1 MANTK
6 EYRIKINGL
15 TESIDAVKSLEKQL
29 SSLDERMKAL
39 ESRKVN
45 LAASTSTVGSASS
58 GGRSSAL
65 SEEEKLEKQIA
76 AIDEKREAYSKEIY
90 QNYLAAKDVLNETV
104 KDQKQLAAAER
115 LQANTYAN
123 TMKGIKQKLADLKT
137 VHFTTDLSSGEFKKQ
152 AEEMNALTEKL
163 KKLEQEYGVF
173 SRSVGDYKT
182 AADGFNKIRVAIGD
196 TVREYGNYRQ
206 AIKELRQERFQLSQT
221 LGQETEEYKKI
232 DVALKQLESDYND
245 LNKSS
250 KFMDE
255 LLDTMQSFTALASVG
270 QGLSALFGIDDTE
283 IQRSIQKLVAL
294 QNVLKGIETIQLQI
308 QKREGLGK
316 WLDTSSKGID
326 KFVAKITGAEQSVD
340 GLTMATRRGTIAV
353 RGLSMAL
360 KGIAGIIALIGF
372 AVLSAAIEKF
382 AKDSDTAK
390 VKADALTLSLNA
402 LNKAYENRLDMLA
415 TGLIKG
421 EVSDNQYLANLYKE
435 QSGYLKQS
443 VGYIND
449 MASAMN
455 KMTFTDY
462 FSPSKLLSLNT
473 TGYTG
478 SRLSGETN
486 KTAGDILN
494 WDYIS
499 ADYSKAFK
507 DLEKAEEE
515 FNKCSEAVNKNMNY
529 FEAYGKGL
537 GDWANSLLYTMG
549 DTRDVMMGI
558 GNAIAGEY
566 NSRLVDAMTKLSDAQ
581 NNVQKGV
588 KGAENEVNKA
598 IDDIR
603 ALYKQMNSSEAYQSF
618 LANMDKY
625 IPDDAVREKLQSI
638 IGMFNNFAQSADES
652 TKEWASFW
660 ARKRIEKMAEG
671 RDKALALLELERRE
685 TIAKYGDTQEH
696 INDLNEVYARKR
708 IETEKQYAKEYNN
721 ALADLESTKIQAM
734 KESWEK
740 QQKQLDLERK
750 ERIRKIVDENIL
762 VEKRIAAVNA
772 LYDKKILDAKKK
784 WAEDVLNIYRNLRD
798 KIEDF
803 NEQTYNTEVNTAMQN
818 VENRKNAKIQEAGYS
833 TINGHNFDDTKTLEQ
848 YYKKVLDIEEEANKR
863 LVEIQKEKLANDLE
877 FNKKEEELRHERVVN
892 NENGELKK
900 QYEAG
905 KIDKQQYDQLIED
918 ENAAHYA
925 RMKALD
931 EEYAANLK
939 KTTQDSLQQ
948 TKDLYNKYYNDIVT
962 DIQKERQKID
972 EIASQK
978 PVTDNSGWGV
988 VNTKKT
994 SENYNN
1000 SLKQY
1005 EDLKQKI
1012 IKKQEELDQS
1022 LKDHK
1027 IDAKDFA
1034 IKQDDLKK
1042 EMKAIDEAVK
1052 NVQQRQ
1058 KELVKDFLQSIQQ
1071 YIQAGMD
1078 SFNTIMNQLWDIQD
1092 IQFDKEQEQLD
1103 KENEMLA
1110 DKLKEQEDLVNKH
1123 KSTIDAIED
1132 ELATARGDRRQH
1144 LIDQLNAEMAAQR
1157 EAAKQQKKIEQEQ
1170 AKQQQKQDD
1179 LEKKRKKAQYERD
1192 LLQAIVNGAMAVTYA
1207 AMNSWPIPAIPMMAL
1222 AASTTAAQIAIMASN
1237 KPYAKGGQLDG
1248 GVAQGK
1254 RHRDGGIPV
1263 LGGRASI
1270 EGGEFITNR
1279 QTTASNV
1286 DLLNYIN
1293 NKHRKLDLDDFVD
1306 FYSSGKMRKNL
1317 ISMSPRTKFE
1327 QGGVIPTLSTD
1338 IDINDRLIESFEKYA
1353 EKPTVV
1359 QVVDIL
1365 NKSNDVKRVQ
1375 VLAGLENN

>member
-6 EYRIKINGL
+6 QYSIKINGL
-15 TESIDAVKSLEKQL
+15 TESIDAVDSLNKQL
-29 SSLDERMKAL
+29 DKLEQRMKTI
-39 ESRKVN
+39 SSTKV
-45 LAASTSTVGSASS
+45 STGGGSSASR
-58 GGRSSAL
+58 GGGNAL
-65 SEEEKLEKQIA
+65 SEEERVQKEINKLKEQGQQLDAKIA
-76 AIDEKREAYSKEIY
+76 ATQNEIYKRVDATKQLYKETLADQKAIAAQERLTANAYSNTMVGMKQQLADIKAVIQTIDLGDSDQIKKMTEQANELTNKLKQMEEAYG
-90 QNYLAAKDVLNETV
+90 QFGRNVGNYK
-104 KDQKQLAAAER
+104 
-115 LQANTYAN
+115 
-123 TMKGIKQKLADLKT
+123 
-137 VHFTTDLSSGEFKKQ
+137 S
-152 AEEMNALTEKL
+152 AL
-163 KKLEQEYGVF
+163 
-173 SRSVGDYKT
+173 
-182 AADGFNKIRVAIGD
+182 DGLNKIKVAVGD
-196 TVREYGNYRQ
+196 TVREYDNYRQ
-206 AIKELRQERFQLSQT
+206 AIKELRQERFQLSQS

-421 EVSDNQYLANLYKE
+421 EISDNQYLANLYKE

-462 FSPSKLLSLNT
+462 LSPSKLLSENT

-478 SRLSGETN
+478 SRLSGKTN

-507 DLEKAEEE
+507 DVEKAEEE
-515 FNKCSEAVNKNMNY
+515 FNKCNEAIKKNMDY
-529 FEAYGKGL
+529 FDAYGEGL
-537 GDWANSLLYTMG
+537 GDWANSLIYTMEN
-549 DTRDVMMGI
+549 TRGVMMGI

-603 ALYKQMNSSEAYQSF
+603 ALYKQMNSSDAYQSF

-625 IPDDAVREKLQSI
+625 IPDDAIREKLQSI

-696 INDLNEVYARKR
+696 INELNEVYARKR

-721 ALADLESTKIQAM
+721 ALADLESMKIQAM

-740 QQKQLDLERK
+740 QQKQLELERK
-750 ERIRKIVDENIL
+750 ERIRKIVEENIL
-762 VEKRIAAVNA
+762 VEKRVAAVNA

-784 WAEDVLNIYRNLRD
+784 WAEDVLNVYRTLRD
-798 KIEDF
+798 NIDKF
-803 NEQTYNTEVNTAMQN
+803 NEQTYNTEVGTATQN

-848 YYKKVLDIEEEANKR
+848 YYKKVLEIEEEANKR

-877 FNKKEEELRHERVVN
+877 FNKKEEELRHERIVN

-905 KIDKQQYDQLIED
+905 KIDKKQYDQLIED

-939 KTTQDSLQQ
+939 KTTQDSLQN
-948 TKDLYNKYYNDIVT
+948 TKDLYNKYYADIIT
-962 DIQKERQKID
+962 GIEKDKQKID
-972 EIASQK
+972 KIMSQQ
-978 PVTDNSGWGV
+978 PVTDKSGWGV
-988 VNTKKT
+988 VNMKKT
-994 SENYNN
+994 SANYENA
-1000 SLKQY
+1000 LKQY
-1005 EDLKQKI
+1005 DDLKQKI

-1022 LKDHK
+1022 LKDNK
-1027 IDAKDFA
+1027 ISAEDFA
-1034 IKQDDLKK
+1034 IRKDDLKK
-1042 EMKAIDEAVK
+1042 EMDAIDESVK
-1052 NVQQRQ
+1052 QVQQRQ

-1078 SFNTIMNQLWDIQD
+1078 SFNTIMNQLWDAQD

-1110 DKLKEQEDLVNKH
+1110 NKLKEQEDLVNKH
-1123 KSTIDAIED
+1123 KSAIDSIED

-1170 AKQQQKQDD
+1170 AKQQKKQDE
-1179 LEKKRKKAQYERD
+1179 LEKKRKKAQYQRD

-1248 GVAQGK
+1248 PS
-1254 RHRDGGIPV
+1254 HREGGIKVPGI
-1263 LGGRASI
+1263 GGGI
-1270 EGGEFITNR
+1270 ELEGQEYVIR
-1279 QTTASNV
+1279 KKSTAKNL
-1286 DLLNYIN
+1286 DILDYIN
-1293 NKHRKLDLDDFVD
+1293 RSERKLSLDDFID
-1306 FYSSGKMRKNL
+1306 FYGGKVKKNVK
-1317 ISMSPRTKFE
+1317 SMSPGRKFAD
-1327 QGGVIPTLSTD
+1327 GGALPTLTNSYD
-1338 IDINDRLIESFEKYA
+1338 FDDRLLSAFEDYSNRQ
-1353 EKPTVV
+1353 VV
-1359 QVVDIL
+1359 VSVVDI
-1365 NKSNDVKRVQ
+1365 NNRQAAVKNVQ
-1375 VLAGLENN
+1375 VLAGVGND